1 MTPAFEQRLLLI
13 LRLTTAHN
21 LCCRSL
27 CCSHFDVDH
36 NRIGFAESP
45 CDYSHL
51 LQEYGYEAEFDL
63 DSEADSNKEPNE
75 DGSEPYEDDDPV
87 TAADDDEIDVE
98 ISYDEVGDDSIS
110 EEMPDPGDAPPYI
123 PEDDDRHST
132 QLEAAMGE
140 TTNSSE
146 TSSSKKKK
154 GKGPLLF
161 FGLILMGG
169 VGVYVVTGG
178 NPSTLYGRLT
188 GGGGGGYHQ
197 VTQQQSLSG
206 EDGALEVELSLASF
220 YRRLG
225 GGNGSTELS

>member
-1 MTPAFEQRLLLI
+1 MFLKLM
-13 LRLTTAHN
+13 TAHN
-21 LCCRSL
+21 LFYLSFFF
-27 CCSHFDVDH
+27 SHFDIDH

-51 LQEYGYEAEFDL
+51 LQEYGYEAEFDF
-63 DSEADSNKEPNE
+63 DGEEDSNKEPNE
-75 DGSEPYEDDDPV
+75 DGSEPYDDEPV
-87 TAADDDEIDVE
+87 TVADDDEIDVE
-98 ISYDEVGDDSIS
+98 ISYDEVGDDSAS
-110 EEMPDPGDAPPYI
+110 EEMPEPDDAPPYI

-154 GKGPLLF
+154 GKGPLLL